1 MKIAVVDLGTN
12 TFNTLIAEKVDNQS
26 FKEIYR
32 ERIHVNL
39 ASDGIEKMG
48 DAPFQRGLEAM
59 RFFAEKIKEQDAA
72 KVRAIGTAAL
82 RTATNGVDFVAQVKK
97 ETGISIE
104 IIDGDE
110 EARLIFDGVRLAY
123 PFKNE
128 NELIVDVGGGSVE
141 FIIANENGL
150 VWEQSF
156 PIGVAVLRNRFHQQE
171 PIRKEDIAAIYT
183 YFDQILLPLFAALKK
198 YPVSQLIGSSG
209 TFDVLENIF
218 VLEKTHLLHA
228 FISIENTKDF
238 YESVK
243 YKTLEERFAMP
254 EVPDSRATM
263 IVVAMILIQYVVEKC
278 QIEQIITS
286 SYAMKEGIMKRLLEE
301 N

>member
-97 ETGISIE
+97 ETGLSIE

-218 VLEKTHLLHA
+218 VLEKTHLLHS

>member
-12 TFNTLIAEKVDNQS
+12 TFNTLIAEKVDNQT
-26 FKEIYR
+26 FIDVYR

-39 ASDGIEKMG
+39 ASDGIEKIG

-59 RFFAEKIKEQDAA
+59 RFFAEKIKTQQVL

-82 RTATNGVDFVAQVKK
+82 RTATNGRDFVAKVKA

-123 PFKNE
+123 PFGAE
-128 NELIVDVGGGSVE
+128 NEMIIDVGGGSVE

-171 PIRKEDIAAIYT
+171 PLRNEDIAAIYT
-183 YFDQILLPLFAALKK
+183 HFDHILQPLFTALKK
-198 YPVSQLIGSSG
+198 YPVKQLVGSSG

-218 VLEKTHLLHA
+218 VLEKTHPLHA
-228 FISIENTKDF
+228 FISTKDTKDF
-238 YESVK
+238 YENIK
-243 YKTLEERFAMP
+243 DKTLEERFAMSNIP
-254 EVPDSRATM
+254 NSRATM
-263 IVVAMILIQYVVEKC
+263 IVVAMVLIQYVVEKC
-278 QIEQIITS
+278 NIEQIITS
-286 SYAMKEGIMKRLLEE
+286 SYAMKEGILKRLLEE
-301 N
+301 G